1 MNNNKIYR
9 KLTIKI
15 QNKIAKFKEG
25 RSTKSRLNEQLV
37 LNISSLCRF
46 LRKKEEQKIK
56 EKKKERNVKNEK
68 YTYSWTKKNYRTNT
82 KTRGNR

>member
-25 RSTKSRLNEQLV
+25 RSTKSRLNDQLV
-37 LNISSLCRF
+37 LIISSLCRF

-56 EKKKERNVKNEK
+56 EEKKEKNVKNEK
-68 YTYSWTKKNYRTNT
+68 YTYSWTKKNFRTNP